1 MGYTG
6 ATGPQGPRGDPG
18 ESIRGEQGMSL
29 KEKAE

>member
-6 ATGPQGPRGDPG
+6 ATGLQGPKGDPG

-29 KEKAE
+29 KKKTK

>member
-18 ESIRGEQGMSL
+18 ESIRGEQGML
-29 KEKAE
+29 FKEE